1 MRLVAAVVVGVC
13 AGVVVPAGPV
23 AAAPCLGAGSV
34 VAGVP
39 AELRAYAPARLA
51 GLATGAGVRVAVVD
65 SGVDVRNAQL
75 KGQVAAGRD
84 LLHGAPDGR
93 RDCVGHGTAV
103 AGIIAG
109 LPDVSTGVQGLAPG
123 VTIVPVRVTEDTD
136 SRGQQE
142 IARSRSSADAFASAI
157 RWAAGPADA
166 DVINISLV
174 MPLEDPAVRDAVAEA
189 VRSDVVVV
197 AAAGNG
203 GAEAGVA
210 YPAAYPGV
218 IGVAAVGADGLLAGY
233 SQPGA
238 HVDIAAFGDQVTVL
252 SPVRGHRSVQGT
264 SFAAPFVS
272 ATVALLRERFPGE
285 SAREI
290 TGRLLR
296 SVDPAPGGPRSVAY
310 GVGLL
315 NPYRALS
322 EEAGPV
328 VAAVPA
334 GSPVPVVV
342 ASRGPAWERAGLF
355 AAGGAGLAVVAG
367 LVAVVV
373 GRGRRRGW
381 RAARDTSAHDTPA
394 HDQMPG

>member
-1 MRLVAAVVVGVC
+1 MRVFAAVVAGLLG
-13 AGVVVPAGPV
+13 GVVAPAGPV
-23 AAAPCLGAGSV
+23 VAAQCLGAGSP

-39 AELRAYAPARLA
+39 AELRAYSPERLA

-65 SGVDVRNAQL
+65 SGVDVRNPQL
-75 KGQVAAGRD
+75 KGQVLAGRD
-84 LLHGAPDGR
+84 LLHGAADGR

-109 LPDVSTGVQGLAPG
+109 LPDGSTGVRGLAPG
-123 VTIVPVRVTEDTD
+123 ATIIPVRVTEDTD
-136 SRGQQE
+136 TKGQQQ
-142 IARSRSSADAFASAI
+142 IPRSRSSADAFAEAI

-174 MPLEDPAVRDAVAEA
+174 MPDPDPAVRDAVAAA
-189 VRSDVVVV
+189 VRAGVVVV

-203 GAEAGVA
+203 GADAGVV
-210 YPAAYPGV
+210 YPAAFPGV
-218 IGVAAVGADGLLAGY
+218 IGVGAVTPDGTLADY
-233 SQPGA
+233 SQPGP

-252 SPVRGHRSVQGT
+252 SPVRGHRAVQGT

-272 ATVALLRERFPGE
+272 ATAALLRERFPQESGE
-285 SAREI
+285 EI
-290 TGRLLR
+290 TDRLLR
-296 SVDPAPGGPRSVAY
+296 SADPAPGGARSSQY

-315 NPYRALS
+315 DPYRALT
-322 EEAGPV
+322 EESGPV

-334 GSPVPVVV
+334 GTSSPVAAPV
-342 ASRGPAWERAGLF
+342 RGPAWERAGLF

-381 RAARDTSAHDTPA
+381 RAAQDTHR